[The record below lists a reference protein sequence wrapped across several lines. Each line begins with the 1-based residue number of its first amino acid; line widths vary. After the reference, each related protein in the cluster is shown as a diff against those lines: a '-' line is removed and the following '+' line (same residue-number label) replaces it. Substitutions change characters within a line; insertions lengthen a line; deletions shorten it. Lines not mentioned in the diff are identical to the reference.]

1 MENYK
6 INIDYKQYIRRV
18 QQDREDETQNY
29 SKEVDWMV

>member
-6 INIDYKQYIRRV
+6 INIDYKQYIWRLR
-18 QQDREDETQNY
+18 QNREDETQNY